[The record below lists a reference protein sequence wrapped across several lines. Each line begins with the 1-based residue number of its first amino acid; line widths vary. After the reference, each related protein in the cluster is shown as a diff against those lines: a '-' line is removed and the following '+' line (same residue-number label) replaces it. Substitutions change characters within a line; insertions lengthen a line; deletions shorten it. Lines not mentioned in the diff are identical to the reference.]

1 MKLPLSQDLQF
12 KCVASSYH
20 WAQLVHGSS
29 SHFLDARASLLEI
42 LELDFKLQAVG
53 KLAYLLENL
62 NLVIFQKGTKS
73 TSKKVDAM
81 LPDCLCFITDNESI
95 IISQFLLQLQLSFP
109 TRALPLILLTGQR
122 SKLTGSQLISSDV
135 QLLKKANTQFN
146 LSFCYGSLCS
156 K

>member
-20 WAQLVHGSS
+20 SAQLVHGGS

-95 IISQFLLQLQLSFP
+95 IISQFLLQLLLLSFSNQSY
-109 TRALPLILLTGQR
+109 TSYFFVDR
-122 SKLTGSQLISSDV
+122 SEVNNQLN
-135 QLLKKANTQFN
+135 K
-146 LSFCYGSLCS
+146 
-156 K
+156 